1 MCIDTSLSSLAGRRP
16 GGGAGPLPARIAA
29 GRRASIRSRARP
41 PRPVKAAACRHTI
54 RVSLISLL
62 FRREAGL
69 TAAGIRNPCPRDYS
83 AGPVR
88 ALSRPPLTYDTG
100 VRTRGR
106 RQQWHEILGNG
117 KLYQDLAACPC
128 NDPAAHPPVSGIP
141 RVAQR
146 RRRVRR
152 VAPRRCTVAQ
162 PRLLEGAFCSAL
174 APSAAR
180 AALILNQD

>member
-16 GGGAGPLPARIAA
+16 GGGAGPFSGTTHA
-29 GRRASIRSRARP
+29 GTRAPSSSP
-41 PRPVKAAACRHTI
+41 AACRHTI